1 VCRVRL
7 YKTSQESCTP
17 SGVGFLSGPC
27 LAWCQSPHART
38 SHSCSRATLVTAAL
52 HRTTR
57 TPRTATRRSGTWPNP
72 KTSAVR
78 RAASAQRRR
87 RRPRRVG
94 PSGFVCGRHVDRGD
108 EHMSPRAPPSN
119 PGRHAHRAQTQG
131 RHTGVRPRAPDIACP
146 PHTPCI
152 KIMINILRALKR
164 RWILIVAFQ
173 SLGAT
178 RCRFLS
184 RT

>member
-1 VCRVRL
+1 MCVVCVSIKRLKRVARRAVWVSSRVHAWRGASRLMHARHTRVRVPHSSL
-7 YKTSQESCTP
+7 LPCTEP
-17 SGVGFLSGPC
+17 PELRVP
-27 LAWCQSPHART
+27 
-38 SHSCSRATLVTAAL
+38 
-52 HRTTR
+52 
-57 TPRTATRRSGTWPNP
+57 
-72 KTSAVR
+72 R
-78 RAASAQRRR
+78 RADLGRGPTQNASAPCAERRR

-164 RWILIVAFQ
+164 RWILIELL
-173 SLGAT
+173 SLFRA
-178 RCRFLS
+178 
-184 RT
+184 